1 MPKINFKGLILF
13 EDKDYIVINKPSYI
27 STLNDRNSEGNS
39 IIEHARK
46 YIPTAQVNHRL
57 DKETSGAL
65 AIAKNPA
72 AYRELSIQ
80 FEDRKVEKV
89 YHAVAEGLHNFID
102 IKVDAPIL
110 PLVKGF
116 VRIDFREGKPAETVF
131 NTLNTF
137 KRHSLIECKPITG
150 RMHQIR
156 VHLSHIGA
164 PIVSD
169 HRYGGKPL
177 FLSSL
182 KKHFNL
188 KKETE
193 ELPLIKRVAL
203 HARALSFK
211 LLNKQP
217 ITVEAPYP
225 KDLAVLLSQLEKNL

>member
-1 MPKINFKGLILF
+1 MSKLNFKDLILF
-13 EDKDYIVINKPSYI
+13 ENSDYIIINKPSYI

-39 IIEHARK
+39 IIELARK
-46 YIPTAQVNHRL
+46 CIPTAQVNHRL

-80 FEDRKVEKV
+80 FEDRKVTKL
-89 YHAVAEGLHNFID
+89 YHAVVEGLHNFES
-102 IKVDAPIL
+102 IKVEAPVL
-110 PLVKGF
+110 PLLKGF
-116 VRIDFREGKPAETVF
+116 VRIDFREGKPAETIF
-131 NTLNTF
+131 DTITTY
-137 KRHSLIECKPITG
+137 KRHSLIACKPVTG

-164 PIVSD
+164 PIIGD

-177 FLSSL
+177 YLSSL

-193 ELPLIKRVAL
+193 ELPLVKRVAL

-211 LLNKQP
+211 LLDKKL

-225 KDLAVLLSQLEKNL
+225 KDLKVLLSQLEKNI